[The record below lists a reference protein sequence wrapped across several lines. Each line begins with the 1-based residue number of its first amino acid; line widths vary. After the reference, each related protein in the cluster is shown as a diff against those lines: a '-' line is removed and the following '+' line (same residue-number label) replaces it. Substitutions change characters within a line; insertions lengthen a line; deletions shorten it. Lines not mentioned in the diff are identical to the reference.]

1 MKLFPR
7 SGDVLVMTTRS
18 EFADESVSSCW
29 WTMSSVVNGVLFIYT
44 LVFAAIT
51 TDGFL
56 YTCTQYRSELVK
68 LLIAAGPSVEVIQG
82 RLSCGAVLDFMDY
95 LHHTA
100 VQMRQRYYRIDTA
113 ATLIIGLVASWLCV
127 VSLLIITVINIVQR
141 RRHSRV
147 NI

>member
-1 MKLFPR
+1 MILFSR

-18 EFADESVSSCW
+18 EVMHDGVTPCW
-29 WTMSSVVNGVLFIYT
+29 WIMSSVVSGGLFIYT
-44 LVFAAIT
+44 LVFASIT

-82 RLSCGAVLDFMDY
+82 RLSCGAILDFMDY

-127 VSLLIITVINIVQR
+127 ISLLIITIINIAQSR
-141 RRHSRV
+141 RVRRV
-147 NI
+147 SV

>member
-1 MKLFPR
+1 MLLSFR
-7 SGDVLVMTTRS
+7 SGDLLVMTTRS
-18 EFADESVSSCW
+18 EITDDSVSPCW
-29 WTMSSVVNGVLFIYT
+29 WLFGGIVNGLLFIYA
-44 LVFAAIT
+44 LVFASIT

-82 RLSCGAVLDFMDY
+82 RLSCGAILDFMDY

-127 VSLLIITVINIVQR
+127 ISLLIITVINFMQR
-141 RRHSRV
+141 RSSRV
-147 NI
+147 NV

>member
-1 MKLFPR
+1 M
-7 SGDVLVMTTRS
+7 
-18 EFADESVSSCW
+18 
-29 WTMSSVVNGVLFIYT
+29 MSSIVNAGLFIYA
-44 LVFAAIT
+44 LVFASIT

-82 RLSCGAVLDFMDY
+82 RLSCGAILDFMDY

-113 ATLIIGLVASWLCV
+113 ATLIIGLVASWMCV
-127 VSLLIITVINIVQR
+127 ISLLLITVISVIQSR
-141 RRHSRV
+141 RNSRV

>member
-1 MKLFPR
+1 
-7 SGDVLVMTTRS
+7 MTTRS
-18 EFADESVSSCW
+18 EFSDDSVTYCW
-29 WTMSSVVNGVLFIYT
+29 WMMSSIVNGALCIYA
-44 LVFAAIT
+44 LVFASIT

-82 RLSCGAVLDFMDY
+82 RLSCGAILDFMDY

-127 VSLLIITVINIVQR
+127 VSLLIITIINIVQT

-147 NI
+147 NV